1 MASAHTVLSSHGHKA
16 LTDVQQAGAT
26 NNFQKPSEV
35 EEFCQMRKETTH
47 IGTSVGTTGAK
58 SLQPAACWR
67 AVLPAATAP

>member
-35 EEFCQMRKETTH
+35 EEFWQMRKETPTLAH
-47 IGTSVGTTGAK
+47 RLAQRVRRAFSPPRRRATGH
-58 SLQPAACWR
+58 R
-67 AVLPAATAP
+67 